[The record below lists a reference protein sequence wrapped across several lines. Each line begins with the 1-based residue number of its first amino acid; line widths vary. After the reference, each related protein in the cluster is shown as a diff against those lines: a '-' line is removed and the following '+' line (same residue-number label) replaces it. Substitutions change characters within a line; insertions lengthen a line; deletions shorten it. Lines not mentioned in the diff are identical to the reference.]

1 MTASITGQVTT
12 WVAAHGVP
20 AVFLL
25 MALDALLPVGGEL
38 IMLYA
43 GVIAA
48 GAVHGSSTSLFGAD
62 VTGAAGVYVALAA
75 AGTAGSVVGSL
86 VAWYIGR
93 RGGRPLVWR
102 YGHWLH
108 VTPARLQRAEGWIV
122 RYGGWALFVGRLTPL
137 VRSFISI
144 PAGVL
149 RVPLLAFATVTL
161 IPSAIWC
168 FGFAAGGWAIGSS
181 WHGVDRAFHYLDYV
195 VLAGAALLLALIV
208 VRVRAAR
215 RTPSQAGAGE

>member
-1 MTASITGQVTT
+1 MTASITGQLTS

-38 IMLYA
+38 VMLYA

-48 GAVHGSSTSLFGAD
+48 GVVHGSNTSLLGAS
-62 VTGAAGVYVALAA
+62 VTGSTAVFVTLALAGA
-75 AGTAGSVVGSL
+75 AGSVVGSV

-93 RGGRPLVWR
+93 RGGRALVRR

-108 VTPARLQRAEGWIV
+108 VTPARMARAERWIL
-122 RYGGWALFVGRLTPL
+122 RFGGWALFVGRLTPL

-161 IPSAIWC
+161 LPSLIWC
-168 FGFAAGGWAIGSS
+168 FGFAGAGWALGSS
-181 WHGVDRAFHYLDYV
+181 WHGLDRTFHYLDYA
-195 VLAGAALLLALIV
+195 VLAGAALLLAFAVARLRSG
-208 VRVRAAR
+208 RVRAEDAPAR
-215 RTPSQAGAGE
+215 D